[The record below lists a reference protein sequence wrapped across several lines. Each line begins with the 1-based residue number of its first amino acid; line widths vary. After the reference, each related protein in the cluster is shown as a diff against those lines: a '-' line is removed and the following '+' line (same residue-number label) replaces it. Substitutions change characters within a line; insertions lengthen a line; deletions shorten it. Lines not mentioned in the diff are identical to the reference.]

1 MQLPVAHH
9 SDCNTLALLVIE
21 RMATIKVSIQRR
33 ASKKWNSVSN
43 LLEAGPYAPSEGVSL
58 KKKKTHTTSIQR
70 KFSLKKYTE
79 KEAKLRVQL
88 FQAAGM
94 GNATAVEQLLD
105 SGSVDVNVT
114 DYDFITALHRA
125 AKYCQVETLLALLAR
140 GADPNATDMKNGL
153 TPLHWLII
161 HSDPKFHSA
170 EFEQCLVALVAAGAD
185 LNKGDFNGV
194 TPLHCAVTLNY
205 TACVRLLLQLG
216 SKPYLADHL
225 GSSPMVTATD
235 KMYSYMKTQIK
246 KESETDKKLSE
257 RRKSIDMW

>member
-1 MQLPVAHH
+1 
-9 SDCNTLALLVIE
+9 
-21 RMATIKVSIQRR
+21 MATIKVSIQRS

-43 LLEAGPYAPSEGVSL
+43 LLEIGPYAPSDCEGMKK
-58 KKKKTHTTSIQR
+58 KKKKTSGAASIKR

-79 KEAKLRVQL
+79 GEARMRVQL

-94 GNATAVEQLLD
+94 GNVTVVEQLLE

-125 AKYCQVETLLALLAR
+125 AKYCQVETLLVLLSR
-140 GADPNATDMKNGL
+140 GADPNATDIKNGL

-161 HSDPKFHSA
+161 HSDPKFHST

-194 TPLHCAVTLNY
+194 TPLHCAVALHY
-205 TACVRLLLQLG
+205 TACARLLIQLG
-216 SKPYLADHL
+216 SNPYLEDHM

-235 KMYSYMKTQIK
+235 KMYRFMKGLMTK
-246 KESETDKKLSE
+246 ETERDGKLTKESK
-257 RRKSIDMW
+257 RRQSVDSW

>member
-1 MQLPVAHH
+1 
-9 SDCNTLALLVIE
+9 
-21 RMATIKVSIQRR
+21 MATIKVSIQRR

-58 KKKKTHTTSIQR
+58 QKKKKTHATSLQK

-79 KEAKLRVQL
+79 REAKLRLQL

-94 GNATAVEQLLD
+94 GNVTAVEQLLE

-114 DYDFITALHRA
+114 DYDFITALHRS
-125 AKYCQVETLLALLAR
+125 AKYCQVETLLALLSR

-161 HSDPKFHSA
+161 HSDPKFHST

-235 KMYSYMKTQIK
+235 KMYSYMKSQIK
-246 KESETDKKLSE
+246 KESETDKKLSQ
-257 RRKSIDMW
+257 RRRSVDTL